1 MTSQSMDIAV
11 LSKDQSLALVKIFLN
26 ASLAC
31 ICHTRELINWE
42 SACFRKRYVDHISL
56 KGDSVYESFC
66 SSDPPSPGSSQEI
79 RVLAR
84 GHDHRA
90 NALLNMIERGVFRAI
105 EEAYLDVLQVFI
117 TIPAGKSQSIQE
129 TYTYSFTYFENAVA
143 SVEWKEQQQFLSLAD
158 AQRSFKTAIRSLL
171 RSIQDLPSLQDQCS
185 LGMSMAYNDSCPRK
199 YEPEGF
205 MDASDDRILAE
216 DWAKLWEEPTDG
228 TSAFEAAHHSVT
240 IAARN
245 PTSSRQTAS
254 QVKDTAISRQLQ
266 QLQKTSSGRHP
277 GLVSTLPLPATPY
290 KQNQEVIRD
299 ALVTPDQLIETR
311 STRSSTRQIHTSPEE
326 QQRPSEGINSA
337 AYVPAAQPAANPLR
351 GLTIQSANRR
361 KRNII
366 PEKMA
371 KVIVQAHCLDFEAE
385 DGLTFFDSVQLDRGI
400 LYRIDRSTTVCCD
413 CGDQQQRGL
422 MVYCHL
428 CDSSQH
434 AVCYG
439 LSSLRP
445 RSRPDQHLCYS
456 CLLLPEDPDKVQGMS
471 VNVHIRL
478 ALTYIADLQYNTF
491 IAKDPGFCDAVFGN
505 VEDIDFLRQRL
516 IERLV
521 RENIVAGD
529 VSDKLVI
536 LAHDEEG
543 LNRLRNEY
551 LDPLA
556 NVAHLYRLTTS
567 KNENKTL
574 EGELRAYSG
583 GREYKFGVGV
593 EDKVL
598 YNSLG
603 EPVVCWGYFAEADGN
618 NNNKTIVQQSKRK
631 AGGTNGGHEP
641 SPRRRKISIS
651 RAFIALDRSTP
662 LHED

>member
-1 MTSQSMDIAV
+1 M
-11 LSKDQSLALVKIFLN
+11 SL
-26 ASLAC
+26 
-31 ICHTRELINWE
+31 
-42 SACFRKRYVDHISL
+42 
-56 KGDSVYESFC
+56 
-66 SSDPPSPGSSQEI
+66 
-79 RVLAR
+79 
-84 GHDHRA
+84 
-90 NALLNMIERGVFRAI
+90 
-105 EEAYLDVLQVFI
+105 
-117 TIPAGKSQSIQE
+117 
-129 TYTYSFTYFENAVA
+129 
-143 SVEWKEQQQFLSLAD
+143 
-158 AQRSFKTAIRSLL
+158 
-171 RSIQDLPSLQDQCS
+171 
-185 LGMSMAYNDSCPRK
+185 AYNDNCPQK

-205 MDASDDRILAE
+205 VDASNDRILAE
-216 DWAKLWEEPTDG
+216 DWAKIWEEPTTG

-245 PTSSRQTAS
+245 STAGIQTAS
-254 QVKDTAISRQLQ
+254 QARDTAISRQIQ

-277 GLVSTLPLPATPY
+277 GLVSTLPLPATPH
-290 KQNQEVIRD
+290 KQNQEPTGG
-299 ALVTPDQLIETR
+299 ALATPDRLIETR
-311 STRSSTRQIHTSPEE
+311 STRSSARQIHRSAEE
-326 QQRPSEGINSA
+326 QQRPSEGMSSIADSA
-337 AYVPAAQPAANPLR
+337 VAEPPANPLK
-351 GLTIQSANRR
+351 GLAIHSANRR

-371 KVIVQAHCLDFEAE
+371 KVIVQAHCLDFDAE

-400 LYRIDRSTTVCCD
+400 IYRIDRSTTVCCD

-439 LSSLRP
+439 LSSLRSS
-445 RSRPDQHLCYS
+445 SRPDQHLCYS

-471 VNVHIRL
+471 VNVHMRL
-478 ALTYIADLQYNTF
+478 ALTYIAGLQDNTF
-491 IAKDPGFCDAVFGN
+491 NAKDPGFCDAVFGN

-516 IERLV
+516 VERLV
-521 RENIVAGD
+521 RKNIVAGD

-536 LAHDEEG
+536 LAHDEEA
-543 LNRLRNEY
+543 LNRLRNDY

-556 NVAHLYRLTTS
+556 NVAHLYRMTTS
-567 KNENKTL
+567 KTETNSL
-574 EGELRAYSG
+574 QGELRAYTG

-603 EPVVCWGYFAEADGN
+603 EPVVCWGYFADADGN
-618 NNNKTIVQQSKRK
+618 NKKNTVAKQLKRK
-631 AGGTNGGHEP
+631 ASTNGGHEP

-662 LHED
+662 LEED